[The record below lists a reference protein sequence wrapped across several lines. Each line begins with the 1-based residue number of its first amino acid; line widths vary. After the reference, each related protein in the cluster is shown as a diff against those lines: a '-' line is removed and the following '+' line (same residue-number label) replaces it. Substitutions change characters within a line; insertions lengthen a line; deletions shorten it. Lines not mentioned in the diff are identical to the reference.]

1 MYGWFIE
8 RLQQFTIDQSDRNV
22 EKYNILI
29 ENDKMYYKDKVVYV
43 DNVVQFLTSTC
54 VQLFMSLLLRLRTF
68 NILVTIANYSFC

>member
-1 MYGWFIE
+1 MYDWFIE

-29 ENDKMYYKDKVVYV
+29 ENDKMYYKDKVVHV
-43 DNVVQFLTSTC
+43 DNVVKFLTSTC

>member
-1 MYGWFIE
+1 MYDWFIE

-29 ENDKMYYKDKVVYV
+29 ENDKMYYKDKVVHV

>member
-1 MYGWFIE
+1 MTGFIE

-29 ENDKMYYKDKVVYV
+29 ENDKMYYKDKVVHV
-43 DNVVQFLTSTC
+43 DNVVQFLTSTR

>member
-1 MYGWFIE
+1 MTGFIE

-43 DNVVQFLTSTC
+43 DNVVQFLTSTR
-54 VQLFMSLLLRLRTF
+54 VQLFMLLLLRLRTF